1 MSRYNEMVETVRS
14 LNENRNRL
22 AQQEAAKI
30 DKAVNERSNFRNN
43 YYQIKE
49 SQHQHRMI

>member
-1 MSRYNEMVETVRS
+1 MVETVRS

-30 DKAVNERSNFRNN
+30 DKAVNEREIIEIKRNN
-43 YYQIKE
+43 NKFDIQKKLPLKYMY
-49 SQHQHRMI
+49 

>member
-30 DKAVNERSNFRNN
+30 DKAVNEQLLPN
-43 YYQIKE
+43 
-49 SQHQHRMI
+49 